1 MNKTQQ
7 IETNETLIPEK
18 GHSLNGLIQLGEGVN
33 RLMEYQGRTYC
44 SSFFEKSS
52 DVTLINDPCL
62 NVNHWPMMSLVSP
75 LEVEICEP
83 VSKGIINN

>member
-7 IETNETLIPEK
+7 IETNATLIPEK
-18 GHSLNGLIQLGEGVN
+18 GHSLNGLIQLGERVN

-62 NVNHWPMMSLVSP
+62 NVNHWTMMSLVSR
-75 LEVEICEP
+75 LEVDICEP